1 MRWRSIGSWERCP
14 ERCGSSLSVGPALY
28 AAFMASASV
37 SVEFSLRLSMATL
50 RKQGGPM
57 RIRKVAVLLSIQCR
71 PLHHRRFCQSSAL
84 FHVYV
89 GIGRFLH
96 DCMHRGVERIG
107 FLLAASPHADV
118 LSSTLP
124 MRDRSGKSAPV
135 DHPSTY
141 TCVDFPRYRTEDI
154 E

>member
-1 MRWRSIGSWERCP
+1 MAVNRILGKMP
-14 ERCGSSLSVGPALY
+14 QALWM
-28 AAFMASASV
+28 FV
-37 SVEFSLRLSMATL
+37 ICWLRSLRCFHGQCKCL
-50 RKQGGPM
+50 G
-57 RIRKVAVLLSIQCR
+57 RIFVAVINGHFAQAGRAIAYPESCGFAFDSALAF
-71 PLHHRRFCQSSAL
+71 LHHRRLCHGSAL
-84 FHVYV
+84 FHVCV

-107 FLLAASPHADV
+107 FLLAASPPADV
-118 LSSTLP
+118 LSTTLP

-141 TCVDFPRYRTEDI
+141 TRVDFPRYRTEDI